1 MRTLKSLLL
10 FALLFL
16 TTTLHGATTVK
27 SKFFTT
33 SDGVKLHYL
42 EAGSGATLL
51 FIPGWTMPAEI
62 WRPQLDY
69 FSTRY
74 HVVAIDPRSQGDSDK
89 PTEGNYPG
97 RRAQDYKEM
106 IDHLGSAPV
115 VMISWSLA
123 VHEAFTYVELFGTY
137 KLSGLVLVDMNVY
150 TEQTPEEREAR
161 WQQFHKLQAD
171 RKAFSEVFVRGM
183 YRKPH
188 SEAYLATVV
197 AASLKT
203 PTNTTIALL
212 GELAM
217 KNDMRPVLAKIKI
230 PVLAVMTERNRPQAE
245 IITTGIPGA
254 QGEVFSDAGHCLFV
268 DDPDRF
274 NTVLERF
281 LKSSSLSPKTQ

>member
-1 MRTLKSLLL
+1 MSL
-10 FALLFL
+10 FVFTAALR
-16 TTTLHGATTVK
+16 GATTVK

-33 SDGVKLHYL
+33 SDGVRLHYL
-42 EAGSGATLL
+42 EAGAGPTLL

-62 WRPQLDY
+62 WQPQIDY
-69 FSTRY
+69 FSAHY
-74 HVVAIDPRSQGDSDK
+74 HVIALDPRSQGESDK

-106 IDHLGSAPV
+106 IDHLGSGPV
-115 VMISWSLA
+115 VMIGWSLA
-123 VHEAFTYVELFGTY
+123 VHEAFTYVELFGAY

-171 RKAFSEVFVRGM
+171 RRAFSEYFVRGM
-183 YRKPH
+183 YHKPH
-188 SEAYLATVV
+188 SEAYLNSVL

-212 GELAM
+212 GELAL

-230 PVLAVMTERNRPQAE
+230 PVLAVMTEINRPQVE
-245 IITTGIPGA
+245 MITAGVPGA

-281 LKSSSLSPKTQ
+281 LRKSSLSPKMQ